1 VYIKV
6 NKKDIYLKDN
16 MALLDLLKT
25 GILGFKGNTPEKRAG
40 AFQDKDIH
48 VKDGVHTGNHTN
60 LDRK

>member
-1 VYIKV
+1 
-6 NKKDIYLKDN
+6 

-25 GILGFKGNTPEKRAG
+25 GILGFKGNTPAKRAG
-40 AFQDKDIH
+40 AFQDNDIH